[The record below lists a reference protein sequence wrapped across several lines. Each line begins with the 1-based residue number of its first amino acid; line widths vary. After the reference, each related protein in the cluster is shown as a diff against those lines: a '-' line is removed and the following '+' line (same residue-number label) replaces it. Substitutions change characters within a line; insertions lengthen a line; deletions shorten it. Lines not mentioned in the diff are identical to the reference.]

1 MDFLTLATKMNVM
14 DVDKPAAKEKPK
26 MNAMMDV
33 DKHTAE
39 KSPSF
44 LSFGR
49 GGQLNA
55 TTGLIEKALPQ
66 RRSRPS
72 PSPLVQV
79 QEQIPKMEWLS
90 PQSFFSHEI
99 STPVFYGRKPQA
111 RGTRKVAPLPR
122 RKPLGGPLPLHSAE
136 PRYPSDSSESA
147 LSIASSR
154 NSSWSSMD
162 SLGA

>member
-1 MDFLTLATKMNVM
+1 MNTM

-26 MNAMMDV
+26 MNAMVDV

-39 KSPSF
+39 KSPSL
-44 LSFGR
+44 LSLAR
-49 GGQLNA
+49 TQLNA
-55 TTGLIEKALPQ
+55 TTGRIEKALPQ

-72 PSPLVQV
+72 PSPSVQV
-79 QEQIPKMEWLS
+79 QEQIPKMERLS
-90 PQSFFSHEI
+90 PQPFLSHKI
-99 STPVFYGRKPQA
+99 STPVFCGRKPQA

-122 RKPLGGPLPLHSAE
+122 RKPLGGPLSSHSAE